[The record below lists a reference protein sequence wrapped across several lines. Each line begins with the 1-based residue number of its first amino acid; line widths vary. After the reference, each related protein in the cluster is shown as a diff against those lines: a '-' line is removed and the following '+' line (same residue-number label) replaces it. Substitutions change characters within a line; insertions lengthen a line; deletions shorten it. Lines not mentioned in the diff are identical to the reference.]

1 MSNNMP
7 KYNYRLSHNSG
18 FSLLEVLIALLIL
31 SVGLLGI
38 AALQLV
44 SLKTNHGAYQR
55 SQATILAYDMMDRLR
70 ANRVIAMAE
79 GYDIAMAAATPAA
92 PANSPIQI
100 IDLNDWLSNYV
111 SVLLPAGDGSI
122 DCTTAGLCII
132 IVQWD
137 ESRGGGNV
145 AAQFQITSQI

>member
-1 MSNNMP
+1 M
-7 KYNYRLSHNSG
+7 
-18 FSLLEVLIALLIL
+18 IIL

-38 AALQLV
+38 AAMQLV

-79 GYDIAMAAATPAA
+79 GYDITMATATPAD
-92 PANSPIQI
+92 PGNSPIQTVDI
-100 IDLNDWLSNYV
+100 YDWLSNYV
-111 SVLLPAGDGSI
+111 EVLLPAGDGSV
-122 DCTTAGLCII
+122 DCTTAGLCIV

-137 ESRGGGNV
+137 DSRVGGNV
-145 AAQFQITSQI
+145 AAQFQITAQI

>member
-7 KYNYRLSHNSG
+7 KHNYRLSHTSG
-18 FSLLEVLIALLIL
+18 FSLLEVLIAMIIL

-38 AALQLV
+38 AAMQLV

-79 GYDIAMAAATPAA
+79 GYDITMATATPAD
-92 PANSPIQI
+92 PGNSPIQTLDI
-100 IDLNDWLSNYV
+100 YDWFCNYV
-111 SVLLPAGDGSI
+111 EVLLPAGDGSV
-122 DCTTAGLCII
+122 DCTTAGLCIV

-137 ESRGGGNV
+137 DSRVGGNV
-145 AAQFQITSQI
+145 AAQFQITAQI